1 MGTAPRPPDLRCGRG
16 PSDAVRA
23 RPAEPGRAADR
34 DASPPRSRAA
44 VAFGHSAKPPTP
56 RSSPSAREP
65 GPRLDS
71 DARAPGSA
79 SSGRRPAPTRRVP
92 RRPPSSRTVFYLRL
106 RSARL
111 GAHGQARAA
120 PLGWPAVRL
129 AHELPSKFLLP
140 KPNQWQTARRLRPGS
155 LMLQQGKAVT
165 DSGSRCLFIHSF
177 PTLSP
182 TGDGWFG
189 SPTARPPQMGQKSAS
204 G

>member
-23 RPAEPGRAADR
+23 RPAEGRIPSPQQGRHRLRSQREAPDTAQLAVCSR
-34 DASPPRSRAA
+34 TRLSAGLGRTCARVCLLGPAS
-44 VAFGHSAKPPTP
+44 G
-56 RSSPSAREP
+56 
-65 GPRLDS
+65 
-71 DARAPGSA
+71 
-79 SSGRRPAPTRRVP
+79 PTRRVP

-106 RSARL
+106 RSARP

-140 KPNQWQTARRLRPGS
+140 KPNQWQTARGLRPGS
-155 LMLQQGKAVT
+155 LTLQQGKAVT

-182 TGDGWFG
+182 TGDGRFG

>member
-23 RPAEPGRAADR
+23 RPAEPGRTAGR

-44 VAFGHSAKPPTP
+44 AAFGHSAKPPTP
-56 RSSPSAREP
+56 RGSPSARE
-65 GPRLDS
+65 
-71 DARAPGSA
+71 RAPGWTRTHVPRVRLLGPA
-79 SSGRRPAPTRRVP
+79 SGPTRRVP

-106 RSARL
+106 RSARP

-140 KPNQWQTARRLRPGS
+140 KPNQWQTARGLRPGS
-155 LMLQQGKAVT
+155 LTLQQGKAVT
-165 DSGSRCLFIHSF
+165 DSGSRLFIHSF